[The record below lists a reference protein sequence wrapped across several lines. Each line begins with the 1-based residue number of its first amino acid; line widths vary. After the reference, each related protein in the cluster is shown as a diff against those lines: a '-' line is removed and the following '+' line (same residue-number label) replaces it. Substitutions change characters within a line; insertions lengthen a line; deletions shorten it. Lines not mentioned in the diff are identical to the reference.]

1 MICSAISS
9 LVGCGT
15 SLGHWLVECG
25 RKFWA
30 IDNSCNL
37 PIAPMLQSIGLD
49 REIDE

>member
-15 SLGHWLVECG
+15 SLGRWLVEWG
-25 RKFWA
+25 ESLGDRQFLQFA
-30 IDNSCNL
+30 
-37 PIAPMLQSIGLD
+37 APMLQSIGLD